1 MLFPV
6 AANELFGWCL
16 SDVVCFW
23 SCLSLYTGLCREIL
37 GWWKWATRRGQGQF
51 RHFFLLTKIL
61 SSVWAPGYAAQCVS
75 SAACRSTVLPIT
87 AWVNAGTTSW
97 LPFLSTRA
105 LCGAY
110 LKVCLLLTDYSQVI
124 LFCFSVLHLIFL
136 FFREMIVQDGLP
148 WKSNKVL
155 GVGRSFSLC
164 QSCLH
169 QVSNQVRL
177 FFSSGSCLQLCRKI
191 CRYLTWIIISAHPA
205 WLKRLHLCSC
215 AVIERFKKLIY
226 SCMQAAGCEN
236 KTGDRLLQKQG
247 TWMIQLISC

>member
-1 MLFPV
+1 MNCLDGVFLMLFV
-6 AANELFGWCL
+6 SDHACLYILAYVGRYLDDGNEQPGG
-16 SDVVCFW
+16 DRD
-23 SCLSLYTGLCREIL
+23 SLDI
-37 GWWKWATRRGQGQF
+37 
-51 RHFFLLTKIL
+51 FFLLIKIL

-75 SAACRSTVLPIT
+75 STACRSTVLPIA

-124 LFCFSVLHLIFL
+124 VFCSSVLHLIFL

-169 QVSNQVRL
+169 RVSNQVRL
-177 FFSSGSCLQLCRKI
+177 FFSSGSGLQLCRKI
-191 CRYLTWIIISAHPA
+191 CRYLTNTV
-205 WLKRLHLCSC
+205 LC
-215 AVIERFKKLIY
+215 E
-226 SCMQAAGCEN
+226 
-236 KTGDRLLQKQG
+236 
-247 TWMIQLISC
+247 